1 MIRNYLITA
10 FRNLRRNKLHSI
22 INIAGFAIGLAVSIL
37 IIFYVK
43 YELSYDQFHPKKD
56 RIYRLAFKKVR
67 GGQSSLDANS
77 LSVAGPVFTKSL
89 PKITDFTRLSI
100 YHGGTLSHEG
110 KAIRERKIRYADSSL
125 FNVLGFRLAQG
136 NPQTALAGPN
146 KIVLTRV
153 VAEKIF
159 GDNDPVGKTLTYNNK
174 NILQVSGIVEEPPG
188 QTHIK
193 FSALI
198 SFETIYDNMFA
209 GHFGWKGGWAYYT
222 FLLLKD
228 DHPTPAL
235 DDKMY
240 DLVYENLGKE
250 LETIGWKVEPVLQP
264 IEDIYLHHEPMR
276 DPLSTGSL
284 NNIYIFSA
292 IAAFLLLIAGINFMN
307 LSTAQ
312 AMKRIKEVGIRK
324 VVGASRKRLITQF
337 LGESLMVTFISFIG
351 ALILIEI
358 FLPWFNNL
366 LGTELTLYSAQNL
379 YILMG
384 LPLLILLIGAI
395 SGSYPAF
402 FLSSYKPEK
411 VMKGK
416 VKYGKQKLTL
426 SNFLIIT
433 QFVISCAL
441 IIGSLVIYHQL
452 NYMEKKQ
459 LDARKEN
466 LLALHFSSDKTIE
479 KNTTLKEKLLKL
491 SGVNN
496 VTLASHYPGMG
507 SDGSGHIPE
516 GQQEPRMF
524 NVLFVDSDYVPTL
537 DLEIVEGRNFD
548 PDRQT
553 DQRACLIN
561 ERLAKELNWKNP
573 VGRTLHRNF
582 DYTVIGVVKDHH
594 YASLHEEIKPLI
606 FKFQEPWKDQMALVK
621 MKDNNPGHTLSSV
634 KTTWKELFGSE
645 PLQYEFVDQSFRQIY
660 KVDVR
665 FREMILSFT
674 LLAIF
679 IACLGLF
686 GLAAFFTAQRT
697 REIGIRKAMGASAF
711 SVNRCIISQFVRWVL
726 IANIIAWPLAWYA
739 MNHWLQDFAYRIDL
753 HLVYFVVGTA
763 LSMAIAIGTVS
774 YQSLKSANI
783 NPADS
788 LRYE

>member
-1 MIRNYLITA
+1 
-10 FRNLRRNKLHSI
+10 
-22 INIAGFAIGLAVSIL
+22 
-37 IIFYVK
+37 
-43 YELSYDQFHPKKD
+43 
-56 RIYRLAFKKVR
+56 
-67 GGQSSLDANS
+67 
-77 LSVAGPVFTKSL
+77 
-89 PKITDFTRLSI
+89 
-100 YHGGTLSHEG
+100 
-110 KAIRERKIRYADSSL
+110 
-125 FNVLGFRLAQG
+125 
-136 NPQTALAGPN
+136 
-146 KIVLTRV
+146 
-153 VAEKIF
+153 
-159 GDNDPVGKTLTYNNK
+159 
-174 NILQVSGIVEEPPG
+174 
-188 QTHIK
+188 
-193 FSALI
+193 
-198 SFETIYDNMFA
+198 
-209 GHFGWKGGWAYYT
+209 
-222 FLLLKD
+222 
-228 DHPTPAL
+228 
-235 DDKMY
+235 
-240 DLVYENLGKE
+240 
-250 LETIGWKVEPVLQP
+250 
-264 IEDIYLHHEPMR
+264 
-276 DPLSTGSL
+276 
-284 NNIYIFSA
+284 
-292 IAAFLLLIAGINFMN
+292 
-307 LSTAQ
+307 
-312 AMKRIKEVGIRK
+312 
-324 VVGASRKRLITQF
+324 
-337 LGESLMVTFISFIG
+337 
-351 ALILIEI
+351 
-358 FLPWFNNL
+358 
-366 LGTELTLYSAQNL
+366 
-379 YILMG
+379 
-384 LPLLILLIGAI
+384 
-395 SGSYPAF
+395 
-402 FLSSYKPEK
+402 
-411 VMKGK
+411 
-416 VKYGKQKLTL
+416 
-426 SNFLIIT
+426 
-433 QFVISCAL
+433 
-441 IIGSLVIYHQL
+441 
-452 NYMEKKQ
+452 
-459 LDARKEN
+459 
-466 LLALHFSSDKTIE
+466 
-479 KNTTLKEKLLKL
+479 
-491 SGVNN
+491 VNN

-665 FREMILSFT
+665 FGEMILSFT

-711 SVNRCIISQFVRWVL
+711 SVNRYIISQFVRWVL

>member
-665 FREMILSFT
+665 FGEMILSFT

-711 SVNRCIISQFVRWVL
+711 SVNRYIISQFVRWVL